1 MPDHSL
7 GGEGMDLELRFEPEY
22 EPDAIE
28 CMHLSALS
36 KMVGFPIE
44 QRLMKSVVDQFMVDA
59 FNANTGDPIDCQE
72 KVRRAQV
79 ARGIFQSFVDKVNTY
94 VTAYTLA
101 ESGAHKGEQ
110 VLEDPTEG
118 VLDIGDYASELDG
131 VENLFETSGPEES
144 LF

>member
-1 MPDHSL
+1 
-7 GGEGMDLELRFEPEY
+7 MDLDLKFEPEY

-36 KMVGFPIE
+36 KMVGFNVE

-59 FNANTGDPIDCQE
+59 FNADTGNALDCQE

-79 ARGIFQSFVDKVNTY
+79 ARQLFQTFVDKINDY
-94 VTAYTLA
+94 VTKYTLA
-101 ESGAHKGEQ
+101 ESAVHQATQ
-110 VLEDPTEG
+110 VLDDPTEG
-118 VLDIGDYASELDG
+118 VIDMGEIASELDG
-131 VENLFETSGPEES
+131 VENLFDSNSFEEG

>member
-1 MPDHSL
+1 
-7 GGEGMDLELRFEPEY
+7 
-22 EPDAIE
+22 
-28 CMHLSALS
+28 MHLSALS

>member
-1 MPDHSL
+1 
-7 GGEGMDLELRFEPEY
+7 MDLRFEPEY
-22 EPDAIE
+22 QPDSIE

-36 KMVGFPIE
+36 KMVGFQVE

-59 FNANTGDPIDCQE
+59 FNADTGNAADCQE

-79 ARGIFQSFVDKVNTY
+79 ARQLFQTFIDKVNAY

-101 ESGAHKGEQ
+101 EHGAHTGEQ
-110 VLEDPTEG
+110 VLPDETEG
-118 VLDIGDYASELDG
+118 VIDMGEFASELDG
-131 VENLFETSGPEES
+131 VENLFDSSGLEEG

>member
-1 MPDHSL
+1 V
-7 GGEGMDLELRFEPEY
+7 DLDLKFEPEY

-28 CMHLSALS
+28 CMHLSNLT

-44 QRLMKSVVDQFMVDA
+44 QRLMKSVVDTFMVEA
-59 FNANTGDPIDCQE
+59 FNANTGDAADCQE

-79 ARGIFQSFVDKVNTY
+79 ARQIFQSFVDKINDY

-101 ESGAHKGEQ
+101 ESSVHHGEQ
-110 VLEDPTEG
+110 VIGDPTED
-118 VLDIGDYASELDG
+118 VLDMGDFASELDG
-131 VENLFETSGPEES
+131 IENLFDASGPEET